1 MKRFVLEIFN
11 NGDLDEVIEGLDN
24 INEYLKPIL
33 NDPPLEDRSDDF
45 EDMFNKEFEEEEY
58 E

>member
-45 EDMFNKEFEEEEY
+45 EDMFSKEFEEEEY